1 MSDRSNDSGSRDM
14 RDSLQATP
22 LDIDDTDPRVFAAVQ
37 EYMVELE
44 AGRRPNRQEF
54 LARFPQIRDDLSVC
68 LQGLAFLNSAAAEI
82 HADSSGPSHDQQRT
96 FDAELASSK
105 PLGDFKLLGEI
116 GRGGMGVVYE
126 AIQLSLGRRV
136 AVKVLPLAG
145 ALDNRQLQRFRN
157 EAQAAAQLH
166 HTNIVPVYAV
176 GCERSVHFYAMQL
189 IDGQS
194 LADVIRLLR
203 STVDRSAA
211 PANERVESLSSLRT
225 TKPAAYFRSVA
236 QLAIQACEGLE
247 YAHQLG
253 VVHRDI
259 KPANLLLDARG
270 TLWVTDFGLAHV
282 YADSGLTQTGDVLGT
297 LRYMSPEQASGRA
310 IVLDQRAD
318 IYSLGVTLYELLTLE
333 RAIPGESREELLNQ
347 ISSVDPPAMRSISNT
362 IPVDLET
369 IVGKA
374 ISKDPAERYSTAR
387 ALASDLQ
394 RFLSNEPIHARP
406 PSVVDKA
413 IKWTKRHKSIA
424 VSAVAMLLLSSIGLL
439 ISTILI
445 AREQNKSE
453 TAFRLQ
459 QQRAVEANN
468 QRNRANASAK
478 EARQVLSF
486 LTRVATDEL
495 PRDPQFMTVR
505 QKLLEAALDYYEN
518 FLDQSNNDPH
528 VAAELTAARENV
540 AAILAEL
547 TTFNEFRQHLDQVR
561 LLSEPAVQKDLGMN
575 DLQVAD
581 AGALADDFP
590 DRPKRILNPATMST
604 DDRRSDLAQRLNQI
618 RTSIRDIL
626 SPKQI
631 LRLRQI
637 QRQLAGVRAFTY
649 TDVIQSLNLTDEQK
663 QVVSK
668 LASLPHGRGGPDG
681 GPGRGLGGP
690 DGPHQG
696 EHGERSRLR
705 EAGVVAQV
713 VSQLNLDQQRVW
725 TELCGE
731 PFVGELSRDVFGPMG
746 GRPGKPDHDDH
757 DGRDDR

>member
-1 MSDRSNDSGSRDM
+1 MNDRSNDFCDA
-14 RDSLQATP
+14 LQAFP
-22 LDIDDTDPRVFAAVQ
+22 IDTEETDPRVFAAVQ
-37 EYMVELE
+37 EYMAELD

-54 LARFPQIRDDLSVC
+54 LARHPEIKEDLSVC

-82 HADSSGPSHDQQRT
+82 HADSSGPSHEEQRS

-105 PLGDFKLLGEI
+105 PLGDFKLIHEI

-126 AIQLSLGRRV
+126 AVQLSLGRRV

-145 ALDNRQLQRFRN
+145 ALDHRQLQRFRN

-203 STVDRSAA
+203 GTAADESAPTTA
-211 PANERVESLSSLRT
+211 TNDRVESLSTMRT

-282 YADSGLTQTGDVLGT
+282 YSDNNLTQTGDVLGT

-318 IYSLGVTLYELLTLE
+318 LYSLGVTLYELLTLE
-333 RAIPGESREELLNQ
+333 RAVPGEFREQLLNQ
-347 ISSVDPPAMRSISNT
+347 ISSVDPPPMRSISSA

-374 ISKDPAERYSTAR
+374 SAKDPAERYPTAR

-394 RFLSNEPIHARP
+394 RFLADEPILARP
-406 PSVVDKA
+406 PSTIDKL
-413 IKWTKRHKSIA
+413 IKWTRRHKSIA
-424 VSAVAMLLLSSIGLL
+424 VSAVAMLALTAIGLL

-445 AREQNKSE
+445 AREQNKTE
-453 TAFRLQ
+453 QANRLL
-459 QQRAVEANN
+459 QQRAVDASN
-468 QRNRANASAK
+468 QRNRANNSAK

-486 LTRVATDEL
+486 LTRVAAEEL
-495 PRDPQFMTVR
+495 PRDPQFMGVR

-518 FLDQSNNDPH
+518 FLEQSTNDPQT
-528 VAAELTAARENV
+528 AAELIAARENV
-540 AAILAEL
+540 AAILNEL
-547 TTFNEFRQHLDQVR
+547 TSFNEFRQYLHQVR
-561 LLSEPAVQKDLGMN
+561 LLSEPAVQKELEMSTA
-575 DLQVAD
+575 QVD
-581 AGALADDFP
+581 GVSALAEAFP
-590 DRPKRILNPATMST
+590 DRPRGLNPATMST
-604 DDRRSDLAQRLNQI
+604 DDRRNDLAARLTQI
-618 RTSIRDIL
+618 RTGINDIL

-649 TDVIQSLNLTDEQK
+649 TDVIQAMRLTDEQK
-663 QVVSK
+663 QTISR
-668 LASLPHGRGGPDG
+668 LTSGREHGPG
-681 GPGRGLGGP
+681 GPGGPSKGGRGE
-690 DGPHQG
+690 D
-696 EHGERSRLR
+696 SRVR
-705 EAGVVAQV
+705 EAAAVQQV
-713 VSQLNLDQQRVW
+713 VGQLSPDQQQIW
-725 TELCGE
+725 KALLGE
-731 PFVGELSRDVFGPMG
+731 PFTGELSREMFGPS
-746 GRPGKPDHDDH
+746 GRPPKPDH
-757 DGRDDR
+757 RDRDER